1 MTEEKSIGK
10 RLKERKT
17 SNLKLY
23 MLVTLFVVMIVTAVI
38 IGTYWFRREVLPTE
52 EQNHEIELI
61 VFSIEGCSAC
71 TKAIKTVE
79 EIAESS
85 EIIEYRIVKYGEE
98 SEEFEKFGVDF
109 TMVPVTIVL
118 IDGEVR
124 GILGSAYNLDTKII
138 DIIKRYTSLTITP
151 LPQTV
156 IPAPTTPT
164 TTSSPTTTP
173 APTEII
179 KYTNLDAGISF
190 EYPSYLTHG
199 TSSDE
204 YTLVVLQNK
213 DVWMDI
219 IRIEASH
226 YTVEEFNDYVI
237 DSLCRDYPPCEVMQ
251 RVKTHLGEEIGE
263 RIIVQYTQN
272 GVKKV
277 RFSLLADHKGY
288 RYDVRF
294 FTTLSKFNEYMED
307 AKKIMKS
314 FEFLSTAPEIEEG
327 IKTIKIGDITSYYTY
342 SNLEKGSKTE
352 VPVIIF
358 IGHPQGDPINR
369 LQYFKGKFD
378 EPVLL
383 ISSGLLA
390 DLKDKSVAVENEEI
404 WNEKSKKFL
413 ELVEFYKNFFDI
425 DENRIYLTGFSFD
438 GVYAWMLAYDHP
450 ELYAGVVAMSS
461 VSYPP
466 QIQNNLDSASEVV
479 TVVVRGEKDHMFPQR
494 LEQEKETGRIIESK
508 NPNSMWI
515 LKEGE
520 THTSVEK
527 YWLDYLKYIL
537 QFKK

>member
-307 AKKIMKS
+307 AKKIMES
-314 FEFLSTAPEIEEG
+314 FEFLSTAPEISTPEVSLKYIDEEAG
-327 IKTIKIGDITSYYTY
+327 ISFEYPTSFFLSAEEETNKERGIIAILYSYETKDEKFVATIKIRRMGCGSGYTIERY
-342 SNLEKGSKTE
+342 TNEVIEYFSKEYPSSKLIERTEMSLGGAKGERILIEYVQNGVKWVRFSLSA
-352 VPVIIF
+352 
-358 IGHPQGDPINR
+358 N
-369 LQYFKGKFD
+369 YKGCRYDVLLFTTLSKFD
-378 EPVLL
+378 EYREY
-383 ISSGLLA
+383 A
-390 DLKDKSVAVENEEI
+390 
-404 WNEKSKKFL
+404 EKVMESFKFL
-413 ELVEFYKNFFDI
+413 
-425 DENRIYLTGFSFD
+425 
-438 GVYAWMLAYDHP
+438 P
-450 ELYAGVVAMSS
+450 
-461 VSYPP
+461 
-466 QIQNNLDSASEVV
+466 
-479 TVVVRGEKDHMFPQR
+479 
-494 LEQEKETGRIIESK
+494 
-508 NPNSMWI
+508 
-515 LKEGE
+515 
-520 THTSVEK
+520 
-527 YWLDYLKYIL
+527 
-537 QFKK
+537 

>member
-1 MTEEKSIGK
+1 MTEEEPIRKK
-10 RLKERKT
+10 TERKKT

-23 MLVTLFVVMIVTAVI
+23 MLVTLFVVIIVTAVI
-38 IGTYWFRREVLPTE
+38 AGTYWFREETPTE
-52 EQNHEIELI
+52 ELSCEIELT
-61 VFSIEGCSAC
+61 VFSAEGCSAC
-71 TKAIKTVE
+71 TDAIEIVKG
-79 EIAESS
+79 IAESS
-85 EIIEYRIVKYGEE
+85 EMIEYRIIKYGVE

-109 TMVPVTIVL
+109 NMVPVTIVL
-118 IDGEVR
+118 IGGEVR
-124 GILGSAYNLDTKII
+124 GILGGAYNLDTKII
-138 DIIKRYTSLTITP
+138 DIIEKHTSLIITP
-151 LPQTV
+151 LPQTTTPV
-156 IPAPTTPT
+156 PTTST
-164 TTSSPTTTP
+164 TTSPPTTTP

-179 KYTNLDAGISF
+179 KYTNEDADISF

-199 TSSDE
+199 TSTNE
-204 YTLVVLQNK
+204 YTLVVLQNE

-219 IRIEASH
+219 IWIEASD
-226 YTVEEFNDYVI
+226 YTVEKYNDYVI
-237 DSLCRDYPPCEVMQ
+237 DSLCRDYPPCELMQ

-277 RFSLLADHKGY
+277 RFSLSTDHKGY
-288 RYDVRF
+288 RYDVRL
-294 FTTLSKFNEYMED
+294 FTTLSKFDEYMED
-307 AKKIMKS
+307 AKKIMES
-314 FEFLSTAPEIEEG
+314 FEFLNNAPEIEEG

-352 VPVIIF
+352 IPAIIS
-358 IGHPQGDPINR
+358 IGHPYGDPINR
-369 LQYFKGKFD
+369 LQYFEGKFD

-383 ISSGLLA
+383 ISSGLLS

-479 TVVVRGEKDHMFPQR
+479 TVVVRGERDRHFPQR

-520 THTSVEK
+520 THTDVEK
-527 YWLDYLKYIL
+527 YWIDYLKYIL